1 MAVEQHL
8 MGLLQIGPQD
18 EGAAVGELD
27 VGDLQLGPF
36 AADDRPVLRPVE
48 LESLARLKR
57 QGHVGAAA
65 AGLLLPQPGGL
76 PLARERRH
84 PVVGSLIPE
93 RGQISVHLPDR
104 SLLLAGSARLQREH
118 VRQLVGIRIELARAL
133 GRVELG
139 LHTVGAQVLADRVP
153 RQTCAP

>member
-1 MAVEQHL
+1 MSRFLSRRIISIKAS
-8 MGLLQIGPQD
+8 
-18 EGAAVGELD
+18 A
-27 VGDLQLGPF
+27 
-36 AADDRPVLRPVE
+36 R
-48 LESLARLKR
+48 SLA
-57 QGHVGAAA
+57 
-65 AGLLLPQPGGL
+65 
-76 PLARERRH
+76 
-84 PVVGSLIPE
+84 E